1 MSYLFLACLGSKR
14 KIILFPVTE
23 NRIKVGVRLESWG
36 IKPMLLGSR
45 WLLGL
50 GAIGI
55 AALLLA
61 GKVVAQQSGFA
72 SWQND
77 LSPISNSNWNYDTA
91 AHLLERAGFGGTPDE
106 VRALAA
112 MPPEEA
118 VRSLV
123 YFDHAENAHLQAFD
137 HSGIHDPGLEPFP
150 PSRPATTEL
159 AKETGE
165 ALGVKVKREGNRR
178 LQPVVNKFFYW
189 LRASVLETNRV
200 AYWWANRMVATNSPL
215 QEKMALFWHGHYAIN
230 ESKVRDYRKL
240 LVELELFHEMG
251 TGSFRDLM
259 VAVSQDPA
267 MLSFLDAGVN
277 VKGASNENFA
287 REIMELFTMGVGNYT
302 ETDIREAARAFTGWN
317 YDDLDFVINT
327 EQHDA
332 GGKTFLGHTGDF
344 DGVDIIDII
353 MEQPATAEYV
363 AGKIYRYYVR
373 DELNSELQTELG
385 NVFREADYEV
395 AALLETMFLSKDFYN
410 AASVGVHIKSPV
422 ELAISTY
429 RKLGLNDVPGVPD
442 FNQATSALGQTL
454 FRPPTVAGWAGGR
467 SWITPG
473 LLLERGNFAR
483 DVLFPDINFIPSD
496 RRNGSREI
504 QSVAR
509 RIREGM
515 DITSATQPS
524 SVSEGQIIAES
535 NMLADRDEDF
545 NTRYGSF
552 RGWQMA
558 IERVKPIPR
567 HTARLNLSKMV
578 VTQDLQTS
586 NEVVDYFIARFM
598 RVAPGEDSRRMLV
611 SFLDRELGTSSI
623 SEAQTYME
631 DGLRMTLHLLMSQPE
646 YQLN

>member
-23 NRIKVGVRLESWG
+23 NRIKVDGQIESWG

-259 VAVSQDPA
+259 VAVAQDPA

-353 MEQPATAEYV
+353 MEQPVTAEYI

-442 FNQATSALGQTL
+442 FNQATGALGQTL

-611 SFLDRELGTSSI
+611 SFLDRELGTPSI